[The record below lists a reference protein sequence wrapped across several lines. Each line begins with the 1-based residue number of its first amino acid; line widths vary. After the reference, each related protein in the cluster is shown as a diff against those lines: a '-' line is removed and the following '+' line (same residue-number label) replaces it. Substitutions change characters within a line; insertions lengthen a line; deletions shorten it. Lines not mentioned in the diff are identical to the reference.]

1 MLLGD
6 RSWYR
11 QEAKRLRDRA
21 VAIRDEHWRDSHLRL
36 ARAFERIADVLD
48 EDRRRTETSADRRP

>member
-1 MLLGD
+1 
-6 RSWYR
+6 
-11 QEAKRLRDRA
+11 
-21 VAIRDEHWRDSHLRL
+21 L